1 MEVSMGKRCILLF
14 VFLLAS
20 CVLGGCGKD
29 SYDHKK
35 GEFRMYRIADDGMGL
50 KSTKYHTMAESD
62 DTVGVVADLL
72 ANYEAVD
79 VREFEIKER
88 QLFVYFSSAYYS
100 IEGIDEVLWRAAIVK
115 TLCQVDGIEYI
126 EFFVE
131 KDSLEIDGEPVGAM
145 SELSFLDSIGGDGYT
160 QDKYVTLFFADIS
173 GAGMKEVTARLTY
186 DMTEPLATLLIE
198 QLLAGPEKI
207 EGVNTSD
214 VRKTIPDG
222 TVLNS
227 LSIRDNICY
236 VDFSKEFLNVQAQVK
251 SEIVIY
257 SIVNTLCELPDVNR
271 VQFTIDGEQ
280 KQDYSDSKNF
290 DAPFERNL
298 DLVSGG
304 SKG

>member
-1 MEVSMGKRCILLF
+1 MKNMVKRWMLLF
-14 VFLLAS
+14 VLFFVCLAA
-20 CVLGGCGKD
+20 GGCGKE

-35 GEFRMYRIADDGMGL
+35 GEFRLYRIADDGVGL
-50 KSTKYHTMAESD
+50 KSTKYHVAAQID
-62 DTVGVVADLL
+62 DTVAVVAELL
-72 ANYEAVD
+72 SNYENVD

-88 QLFVYFSSAYYS
+88 QLFIYFSSAYYS
-100 IEGIDEVLWRAAIVK
+100 LEGIDEVLQRAAIVK
-115 TLCQVDGIEYI
+115 TLCQVESIEYV

-131 KDSLEIDGEPVGAM
+131 QNSLEIDGEPVGVM

-160 QDKYVTLFFADIS
+160 QDKYVTLFFADVS
-173 GAGMKEVTARLTY
+173 GSGMKEVTARLTY
-186 DMTEPLATLLIE
+186 DMTVPLATLLIE

-214 VRKTIPDG
+214 VRETIPDG

-280 KQDYSDSKNF
+280 RQDYGNTKHF
-290 DAPFERNL
+290 DVPFERNL